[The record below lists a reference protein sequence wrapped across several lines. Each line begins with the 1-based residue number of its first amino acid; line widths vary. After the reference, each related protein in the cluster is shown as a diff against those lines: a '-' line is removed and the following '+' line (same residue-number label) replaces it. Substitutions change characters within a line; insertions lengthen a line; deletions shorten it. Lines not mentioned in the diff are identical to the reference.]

1 MVATYQPLPS
11 SENTYPPPHSEPP
24 RQSLRTLL
32 HWPSSNPLPGPPYPL
47 RPTKS
52 RPTPNHIIK
61 YALALAGG
69 LIIIHYVVVGAFP
82 NSKYTITFREK
93 FTGYKAWEAD
103 EAYKAATASA
113 ENVLS
118 HLNPSAGQP
127 GTFFRDSFPIR
138 SMLAFWEL
146 AEKEVAAKGL
156 DTCNDQLGRGLVEG
170 YHSSEL
176 AYCVPPGEGDVFEA
190 LDTLNMSANWDVAS
204 GEQVPAT
211 RISCTPVQDNDFTKW
226 WPYPAAPCVSTNL
239 RTIPDESRKYRAV
252 GCKITDKGVK
262 LNVDMGREKF
272 LGAQM
277 ESVDMEDERAICKE
291 RIERTTVLI
300 GRQDQWNPFHVAE
313 DLITTLV
320 TLFIAARTAPALVNS
335 RVQLVFTEGYSMD
348 GNHFTPLWDR
358 VGAWAPRRLSLDPWQ
373 EGECLTNAIHSVGA
387 GASLLSAMGV
397 GKSYSCAS
405 TITWAASHYYR
416 HLFGLLP
423 LSISS
428 ASTLSQARRPINVLW
443 LSRAKLDHYAK
454 EHNDWSS
461 WRDVRHIKNEKE
473 LVTRLKDGLRTMCEQ
488 PSSVFG
494 TTGCI
499 FEDAR
504 DTPESWT
511 LSTPDSIESDDSP
524 LPVRFA
530 QMDPSVQT
538 IENQVSMVGHA
549 TVLVSSHGGALGLS
563 LFLPPGSSAIV
574 ELQVDG
580 VKGNYHF
587 QHMAY
592 EMGHQYEVLNIERT
606 VDVDQVWESV
616 QRWVE
621 KIAAKGS

>member
-1 MVATYQPLPS
+1 M
-11 SENTYPPPHSEPP
+11 
-24 RQSLRTLL
+24 
-32 HWPSSNPLPGPPYPL
+32 
-47 RPTKS
+47 
-52 RPTPNHIIK
+52 
-61 YALALAGG
+61 
-69 LIIIHYVVVGAFP
+69 
-82 NSKYTITFREK
+82 
-93 FTGYKAWEAD
+93 
-103 EAYKAATASA
+103 
-113 ENVLS
+113 
-118 HLNPSAGQP
+118 
-127 GTFFRDSFPIR
+127 
-138 SMLAFWEL
+138 
-146 AEKEVAAKGL
+146 
-156 DTCNDQLGRGLVEG
+156 
-170 YHSSEL
+170 
-176 AYCVPPGEGDVFEA
+176 
-190 LDTLNMSANWDVAS
+190 
-204 GEQVPAT
+204 
-211 RISCTPVQDNDFTKW
+211 
-226 WPYPAAPCVSTNL
+226 
-239 RTIPDESRKYRAV
+239 
-252 GCKITDKGVK
+252 
-262 LNVDMGREKF
+262 
-272 LGAQM
+272 
-277 ESVDMEDERAICKE
+277 
-291 RIERTTVLI
+291 
-300 GRQDQWNPFHVAE
+300 
-313 DLITTLV
+313 
-320 TLFIAARTAPALVNS
+320 
-335 RVQLVFTEGYSMD
+335 
-348 GNHFTPLWDR
+348 
-358 VGAWAPRRLSLDPWQ
+358 
-373 EGECLTNAIHSVGA
+373 TNAIHSVGA

-397 GKSYSCAS
+397 GKRCVCCLQASSIANLAYYCSYSCVS

-494 TTGCI
+494 TSGCV

-592 EMGHQYEVLNIERT
+592 EMGHQYEVLDIERT

>member
-1 MVATYQPLPS
+1 MFAAYQPLPS
-11 SENTYPPPHSEPP
+11 SENTYHPPRSEPP
-24 RQSLRTLL
+24 RQSLSRLL
-32 HWPSSNPLPGPPYPL
+32 PWPPSNPLPGPPYPL

-52 RPTPNHIIK
+52 RFIPNHIIR
-61 YALALAGG
+61 YALAVTGG
-69 LIIIHYVVVGAFP
+69 LIILHYVIIGAFP
-82 NSKYTITFREK
+82 NSTYTIKFREK
-93 FTGYKAWEAD
+93 FTGYKVWEAD

-176 AYCVPPGEGDVFEA
+176 AYCLPPGEGDVFEA
-190 LDTLNMSANWDVAS
+190 VNTANMSAGWDAAS

-211 RISCTPVQDNDFTKW
+211 RISCSPVQDNDFTNW

-239 RTIPDESRKYRAV
+239 RTIPNESRRYRAA
-252 GCKITDKGVK
+252 GCEITEKGVK
-262 LNVDMGREKF
+262 LNIGMGREKF

-277 ESVDMEDERAICKE
+277 ESVDMDDERAI
-291 RIERTTVLI
+291 
-300 GRQDQWNPFHVAE
+300 
-313 DLITTLV
+313 
-320 TLFIAARTAPALVNS
+320 
-335 RVQLVFTEGYSMD
+335 
-348 GNHFTPLWDR
+348 
-358 VGAWAPRRLSLDPWQ
+358 
-373 EGECLTNAIHSVGA
+373 LTNAIHSVGA

-423 LSISS
+423 PSTSS
-428 ASTLSQARRPINVLW
+428 ASTRLQARRPINVLW

-461 WRDVRHIKNEKE
+461 WRDIRHINNEKE
-473 LVTRLKDGLRTMCEQ
+473 LVARLKDGLRTMCDQ

-494 TTGCI
+494 PPGCV

-504 DTPESWT
+504 ETPESWM
-511 LSTPDSIESDDSP
+511 LSSPDSIESDDSP

-538 IENQVSMVGHA
+538 IENQVSMVGHT
-549 TVLVSSHGGALGLS
+549 TVLVGSHGGALGLS
-563 LFLPPGSSAIV
+563 LFLPPGSSTIV
-574 ELQVDG
+574 ELQVSG

-592 EMGHQYEVLNIERT
+592 EMGHQYEVMDIERT

-621 KIAAKGS
+621 KIAAANGS

>member
-1 MVATYQPLPS
+1 MFAAYQPLPS
-11 SENTYPPPHSEPP
+11 SENTYHPPRSEPP
-24 RQSLRTLL
+24 RQSLSRLL
-32 HWPSSNPLPGPPYPL
+32 PWPPSNPLPGPPYPL

-52 RPTPNHIIK
+52 RFIPNHIIR
-61 YALALAGG
+61 YALAVTGG
-69 LIIIHYVVVGAFP
+69 LIILHYVIIGAFP
-82 NSKYTITFREK
+82 NSTYTIKFREK
-93 FTGYKAWEAD
+93 FTGYKVWEAD

-118 HLNPSAGQP
+118 HLDPSAGQP

-176 AYCVPPGEGDVFEA
+176 AYCLPPGEGDVFEA
-190 LDTLNMSANWDVAS
+190 VNTANMSAGWDAAS

-211 RISCTPVQDNDFTKW
+211 RISCSPVQDNDFTNW

-239 RTIPDESRKYRAV
+239 RTIPNESRRYRAA
-252 GCKITDKGVK
+252 GCEITEKGVK
-262 LNVDMGREKF
+262 LNIGMGREKF

-277 ESVDMEDERAICKE
+277 ESVDMDDERAI
-291 RIERTTVLI
+291 
-300 GRQDQWNPFHVAE
+300 
-313 DLITTLV
+313 
-320 TLFIAARTAPALVNS
+320 
-335 RVQLVFTEGYSMD
+335 
-348 GNHFTPLWDR
+348 
-358 VGAWAPRRLSLDPWQ
+358 
-373 EGECLTNAIHSVGA
+373 LTNAIHSVGA

-423 LSISS
+423 PSTSS
-428 ASTLSQARRPINVLW
+428 ASTRLQARRPINVLW

-461 WRDVRHIKNEKE
+461 WRDIRHINNEKE
-473 LVTRLKDGLRTMCEQ
+473 LVARLKDGLRTMCDQ

-494 TTGCI
+494 PPGCV

-504 DTPESWT
+504 ETPESWM
-511 LSTPDSIESDDSP
+511 LSSPDSIESDDSP

-538 IENQVSMVGHA
+538 IENQVSMVGHT
-549 TVLVSSHGGALGLS
+549 TVLVGSHGGALGLS
-563 LFLPPGSSAIV
+563 LFLPPGSSTIV
-574 ELQVDG
+574 ELQVSG

-592 EMGHQYEVLNIERT
+592 EMGHQYEVMDIERT

-621 KIAAKGS
+621 KIAAANGS